1 MSLFFIKLM
10 VIFLR
15 LNLFE
20 RLILKEV
27 RENIEELFFL
37 FLALLF
43 IIGNRVINK
52 IEDGLD

>member
-1 MSLFFIKLM
+1 MSLFFIKLI

-27 RENIEELFFL
+27 GENVNELFFL
-37 FLALLF
+37 FLVLVF
-43 IIGNRVINK
+43 INRVIK
-52 IEDGLD
+52 KKEDGLD

>member
-1 MSLFFIKLM
+1 MSLFFIKLI

-27 RENIEELFFL
+27 GENVKELFFL
-37 FLALLF
+37 FLLLVF
-43 IIGNRVINK
+43 INRVIK
-52 IEDGLD
+52 KKEDGLD